1 MIQTAGNVVAY
12 REKCTQVKVIQA
24 AGKRSACGKKCT
36 QVKVIQDD
44 AEQLYKQECAWMNDG
59 EALLKA
65 ESTPL
70 RKVFYQEQKL
80 INFKL
85 FCIYRDDC

>member
-1 MIQTAGNVVAY
+1 MIQAAGKRSAY

-24 AGKRSACGKKCT
+24 AGKVVAHGEKCT
-36 QVKVIQDD
+36 QVKVIPDD

-70 RKVFYQEQKL
+70 RKVFCQEQKL
-80 INFKL
+80 IHFKL

>member
-1 MIQTAGNVVAY
+1 M
-12 REKCTQVKVIQA
+12 IQA
-24 AGKRSACGKKCT
+24 ARKVVVCRKKCT

-44 AEQLYKQECAWMNDG
+44 AEQLYKQGCAWMNDG

-70 RKVFYQEQKL
+70 RKVFCQERKL
-80 INFKL
+80 IHFKL